1 MGASLDQKLLENYV
15 MTKPTRLKT
24 CKVCKQKFMPERQL
38 QCTCGYDCAILH
50 VKTLQQ
56 SKKRKAIK
64 QFKSTDIATMKNKA
78 QDVVNEYI
86 RLRDGKICISCGFV
100 GDGRKWDAGHYLPR
114 GRNSLLRY
122 HEDNIHA
129 QCVQCNRYKSGNLV
143 EYRANLIN
151 KIGLE
156 KVEWL
161 ESNRGTK
168 KWKIEEL
175 QEIVDKYKG
184 IK

>member
-1 MGASLDQKLLENYV
+1 MR
-15 MTKPTRLKT
+15 MKT

-38 QCTCGYDCAILH
+38 QSTCGYECAMKH
-50 VKTLQQ
+50 AKTLQQ

-64 QFKSTDIATMKNKA
+64 QFKSTDIATMKRKA
-78 QDVVNEYI
+78 QTVVNAYI
-86 RLRDGKICISCGFV
+86 RLRDGKICISCGFI
-100 GDGRKWDAGHYLPR
+100 GDGRQFHAGHYLPM
-114 GRNSLLRY
+114 GNNSLLRY

-129 QCVQCNRYKSGNLV
+129 QCSICNNHLSGNLT

-184 IK
+184 AK